1 MEQISAWRHALVQA
15 LRLTLRVCPH
25 LKFYYFERCLVCGYV
40 EQSWENPSF
49 VASYENKSDF
59 VVTSV
64 ALWQERTSE
73 TAGSVSSSVFV
84 TWQTESG
91 SVHQYSS
98 VFCVHQLYGSRLL
111 LCQQLQQGG
120 ETRLPRYASNQ

>member
-15 LRLTLRVCPH
+15 LRLTPRVCPH
-25 LKFYYFERCLVCGYV
+25 LKFYYFERCLVCGCV

-64 ALWQERTSE
+64 ALWQERISE

-98 VFCVHQLYGSRLL
+98 VFCVQQLYGSRLL

>member
-1 MEQISAWRHALVQA
+1 MEQMSAWRHALVQA

-59 VVTSV
+59 V
-64 ALWQERTSE
+64 ALWQERISE

-98 VFCVHQLYGSRLL
+98 VFCVQQLYGSRLL